1 MASQLRTGFLLT
13 ILALAVWNSTHSQ
26 ASPPSITRHPSSV
39 TVGAGVPATF
49 SVNASPGSSFQW
61 LRQDIPIEGAT
72 NAALT
77 FTNTTFS
84 DAASYSL
91 VAWNEFGT
99 NVSSAATLKVVPG
112 MRLSPVT
119 TIVTPGGPQKF
130 FAYWVR
136 VVGNLAIVADSEL
149 QFYDITDPSAPVHL
163 STYVG
168 SRGIFGFYVTNNLVY
183 ALAGNYLEIVNF
195 SDPRNPVR
203 IGDRTF
209 LNMTATDIVVR
220 DNLAY
225 IASTGPF
232 AVYDVSNLTNIVRR
246 GVNNS
251 YMGFTVELID
261 NIAYL
266 GGTDLGVPIFDVSNP
281 ALPLRTNI
289 LRPGY
294 VDVVKIAGDRLY
306 TAGSVFAVYDI
317 RDRRRPRAL
326 AEPVR
331 TAMFASQGMSARGDF
346 IFTGNTS
353 TITTQPRPY
362 FSVFDAGD
370 PSQLI
375 EVARLSLSSNAPVEN
390 VDLAGDYVYFTSHR
404 NLEIYKIE
412 PATNAPLLLRGIGGV
427 FTVTN
432 APAELQAHATGGE
445 QLTFQWFY
453 NNTELTGQTNRA
465 LRLAHVTTAETG
477 EYSVRISN
485 SAGAITNTGTLQLT
499 EPPAFSPS
507 ISRGDARG
515 PRLALTLPTGFQTRL
530 EATSN
535 LTNWIEVARMQSNG
549 AVTNLYDGP
558 GLGEEWRFYRLNYGW
573 D

>member
-1 MASQLRTGFLLT
+1 MASLLRRGFLLT
-13 ILALAVWNSTHSQ
+13 MLALATWNSIHSH
-26 ASPPSITRHPSSV
+26 ASPPAITRQPSSL
-39 TVGAGVPATF
+39 TVGAGVPASF

-61 LRQDIPIEGAT
+61 LRDGVPMEGA
-72 NAALT
+72 NGQALT

-91 VAWNEFGT
+91 IVWNEFGT
-99 NVSSAATLKVVPG
+99 NVSSSATLTVLPG
-112 MRLSPVT
+112 MRLSQIAN
-119 TIVTPGGPQKF
+119 IVTPGGSNQS

-136 VVGNLAIVADSEL
+136 VVGNLAIVADSHL

-163 STYVG
+163 STYAG

-203 IGDRTF
+203 IADRTY
-209 LNMTATDIVVR
+209 LAITATDIVVR

-232 AVYDVSNLTNIVRR
+232 AIYDVSNLTNVVRR

-251 YMGFTVELID
+251 FMGYTVELVD
-261 NIAYL
+261 DIAYL
-266 GGTDLGVPIFDVSNP
+266 GGTDLGVPIFDISNP
-281 ALPLRTNI
+281 TLPLRTNI
-289 LRPGY
+289 LRPGF
-294 VDVVKIAGDRLY
+294 VDVVKIADDRLY
-306 TAGSVFAVYDI
+306 AAGSIFAVYDI
-317 RDRRRPRAL
+317 RDRRRPRPL

-331 TAMFASQGMSARGDF
+331 AAAFASQGMSARGDF
-346 IFTGNTS
+346 MFTGNKSTS
-353 TITTQPRPY
+353 VTQPRPY

-375 EVARLSLSSNAPVEN
+375 EVARLTLSSNGPVEN
-390 VDLAGDYVYFTSHR
+390 VDLVGDYVYFTSHR

-412 PATNAPLLLRGIGGV
+412 PATNPPVLLRGIGNV
-427 FTVTN
+427 LSATN

-453 NNTELTGQTNRA
+453 NNNELPGQTNRA
-465 LRLAHVTTAETG
+465 LRLAKVTVAETG

-485 SAGAITNTGTLQLT
+485 SAGSITNTGSLQLT
-499 EPPAFSPS
+499 APPLFSPT
-507 ISRGDARG
+507 IAPGDARG
-515 PRLALTLPTGFQTRL
+515 RRLTLTFPAGFQTRL

-535 LTNWIEVARMQSNG
+535 LTNWIEVARMQSSG
-549 AVTNLYDGP
+549 AATNLYDGP

>member
-1 MASQLRTGFLLT
+1 M
-13 ILALAVWNSTHSQ
+13 LAAWISIHSH
-26 ASPPSITRHPSSV
+26 ANPPSITRQPSSL

-61 LRQDIPIEGAT
+61 LRDGAPIDGAT
-72 NAALT
+72 NAALI
-77 FTNTTFS
+77 FTNTAFS
-84 DAASYSL
+84 DAANYSL
-91 VAWNEFGT
+91 LVGNEFGT
-99 NVSSAATLKVVPG
+99 NLSSSATLTILPG
-112 MRLSPVT
+112 MRLSRVAN
-119 TIVTPGGPQKF
+119 IVTPGGPNEF
-130 FAYWVR
+130 YAYWVR
-136 VVGNLAIVADSEL
+136 VVGNLAIIADSQL
-149 QFYDITDPSAPVHL
+149 QFYDISDPSTPVHL
-163 STYVG
+163 STY
-168 SRGIFGFYVTNNLVY
+168 SSTRGIFGFYVTNNLVY
-183 ALAGNYLEIVNF
+183 GLAGNYLEIVDF

-203 IGDRTF
+203 IGDRTY
-209 LNMTATDIVVR
+209 LNITATDIVVH

-232 AVYDVSNLTNIVRR
+232 AIYDVSNPTNIVRR

-251 YMGFTVELID
+251 YMGYTVQLID

-306 TAGSVFAVYDI
+306 TAGSIFAVYDI
-317 RDRRRPRAL
+317 RDRRRPRPL

-331 TAMFASQGMSARGDF
+331 AAAFASQGMSARGDF
-346 IFTGNTS
+346 MFTGNKSTS
-353 TITTQPRPY
+353 TTQPRPY

-375 EVARLSLSSNAPVEN
+375 EVARLTLSSNGPVEN
-390 VDLAGDYVYFTSHR
+390 VDLVGDYVYFTSHR

-412 PATNAPLLLRGIGGV
+412 PSTNAPVLLRGIGNIL
-427 FTVTN
+427 TATN
-432 APAELQAHATGGE
+432 APAELQAQATGGE

-453 NNTELTGQTNRA
+453 NDTELPGQTNRS
-465 LRLAHVTTAETG
+465 LRRAHVTAAETG

-485 SAGAITNTGTLQLT
+485 SAGSITNTGSLQLT
-499 EPPAFSPS
+499 AAPLFSPT

-515 PRLALTLPTGFQTRL
+515 PRLTLTLPAGFQTRL

-535 LTNWIEVARMQSNG
+535 LTHWIEVTRMQSSG
-549 AVTNLYDGP
+549 AATNLYDGP